1 MQGSLFLLAVQ
12 GACFAG
18 DLWWKRLA
26 RPSQKLEGSLAE
38 APGTKALTAL
48 GSRWVHST
56 ELGRG
61 PISPLLN
68 GIWCILKAWGWA
80 RGTPAQGTGE
90 LGQDWR
96 SKGLRREFFCFARP
110 WISSYNW
117 RLGGPVRRNDFPNVI
132 ASKCLSWVTNPG
144 LDSSYLCI
152 LYDTRVLHTDS
163 KYEPSQEVGQEL
175 TVQKGL
181 RKEKP
186 QIQRQWILT
195 PIFHSCC

>member
-1 MQGSLFLLAVQ
+1 MQ

-26 RPSQKLEGSLAE
+26 RPSQKLEGGLAE
-38 APGTKALTAL
+38 APGTRALTAL
-48 GSRWVHST
+48 GSRWVHNT

-68 GIWCILKAWGWA
+68 GIQCILEAWGWA
-80 RGTPAQGTGE
+80 RA
-90 LGQDWR
+90 QDWR
-96 SKGLRREFFCFARP
+96 SKRVTWGIFCFARP
-110 WISSYNW
+110 WISSCNR
-117 RLGGPVRRNDFPNVI
+117 RLGGPIMRNDFPNVI
-132 ASKCLSWVTNPG
+132 ASKWLSWLMNPG

-163 KYEPSQEVGQEL
+163 KYEPSQEAGQEL

-181 RKEKP
+181 RREKP
-186 QIQRQWILT
+186 QIQRQWMLT